1 MSLKVLIV
9 DDEPLA
15 RDTLRL
21 LLEGH
26 GDVEIL
32 GECGDGLEAVD
43 TIRSVGPDV
52 VFLDVQMP
60 GCNGFEVVERVGPKN
75 MPITVFATAYDS
87 YALKAFD
94 ASALDY
100 LLKPFDD
107 DRFERALQRA
117 REAVEQ
123 REDDDLRDRLE
134 TLISRDR
141 DTTYLSRIMVK
152 SRDSV
157 NFVNVDD
164 IRWIESAG
172 DYVTLKTH
180 DKSHLIRETMTG
192 LEGKMDPS
200 RFVRI
205 HRSTIVNLDYV
216 KELKPYFHGDYIVYM
231 KSGEELKLSRRYW
244 DRVEAAMKRS

>member
-1 MSLKVLIV
+1 MSLRVLIV

-21 LLEGH
+21 LLESH
-26 GDVEIL
+26 GDVEIV
-32 GECGDGLEAVD
+32 GECGDGLEAIE
-43 TIRSVGPDV
+43 TIRSERPDV

-60 GCNGFEVVERVGPKN
+60 GCNGFEVVERVGPQN

-107 DRFERALQRA
+107 ERFEMALERA
-117 REAVEQ
+117 REAVGQ
-123 REDDDLRDRLE
+123 RDDDEIRNKLE
-134 TLISRDR
+134 ALIRRDR
-141 DTTYLSRIMVK
+141 DAPFLSRIMVK

-157 NFVNVDD
+157 TFVNVDE
-164 IRWIESAG
+164 IQWVESAG

-192 LEGKMDPS
+192 LEDKLDPS

-231 KSGEELKLSRRYW
+231 NSGKELKLSRRYW
-244 DRVEAAMKRS
+244 DRVEAAINRD

>member
-1 MSLKVLIV
+1 MGLKVLIV

-21 LLEGH
+21 LLEGQE
-26 GDVEIL
+26 DVQIV
-32 GECGDGLEAVD
+32 GECSDGLEAVES
-43 TIRSVGPDV
+43 IRAVGPDV

-60 GCNGFEVVERVGPKN
+60 GCNGFEVVERVGPEN

-107 DRFERALQRA
+107 ERFERALQRA
-117 REAVEQ
+117 REAVGQ
-123 REDDDLRDRLE
+123 RAEDELRDKLE
-134 TLISRDR
+134 ALIRRDR
-141 DTTYLSRIMVK
+141 DTTFLTRIMVK

-157 NFVNVDD
+157 TFVNVDE
-164 IRWIESAG
+164 IQWIESAG
-172 DYVTLKTH
+172 DYVTLKTL

-192 LEGKMDPS
+192 LEDKLDSS

-231 KSGEELKLSRRYW
+231 KSGKELKLSRRYW
-244 DRVEAAMKRS
+244 DRVEAAINKD